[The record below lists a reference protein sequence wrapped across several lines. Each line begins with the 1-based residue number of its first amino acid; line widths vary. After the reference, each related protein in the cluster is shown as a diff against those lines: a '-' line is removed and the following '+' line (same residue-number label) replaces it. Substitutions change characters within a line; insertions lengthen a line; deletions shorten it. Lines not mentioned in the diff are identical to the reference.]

1 MDMSLLHKNS
11 SVCNVAMCPQQGV
24 CITCSPLLFLPQARI
39 KITAQ
44 LFSSPPSRGWVI
56 CQQNRRA
63 LVGAL
68 FQRACKEL
76 EERKELLFFLQVL
89 VSMKLLSGVSL
100 KGQSHHVN
108 ASFVRTKTEE
118 AVPFCSVK
126 PLCHHHQHCFP
137 SLSISSCV
145 VSLHPSSAGIQPA
158 CAAAAP
164 CILVVYALIRAGGSN
179 LLTSKVALMQAANS
193 FWVHLRPWLSILRL
207 TPVR

>member
-24 CITCSPLLFLPQARI
+24 CITCSPLLFLPQACI

-56 CQQNRRA
+56 CLQSRRA
-63 LVGAL
+63 LVGDL
-68 FQRACKEL
+68 FQRTCKEL
-76 EERKELLFFLQVL
+76 QERKELLFFLQVL
-89 VSMKLLSGVSL
+89 VTGKLLNGVSL
-100 KGQSHHVN
+100 RAVTSVK

-126 PLCHHHQHCFP
+126 PLCYYPQHCFP
-137 SLSISSCV
+137 SVSISNCV

-158 CAAAAP
+158 WAVAAS
-164 CILVVYALIRAGGSN
+164 CILVVHALIRAGGSN
-179 LLTSKVALMQAANS
+179 LLTSKVALMQAGNS

-207 TPVR
+207 IPVQ

>member
-1 MDMSLLHKNS
+1 MSTPRCVHNLLTSAFPPTSTYKDHRP
-11 SVCNVAMCPQQGV
+11 ALQQLS
-24 CITCSPLLFLPQARI
+24 IQRMSHLP
-39 KITAQ
+39 
-44 LFSSPPSRGWVI
+44 
-56 CQQNRRA
+56 RA

-68 FQRACKEL
+68 FQRARKDL

-108 ASFVRTKTEE
+108 ASFIRTKTEE

-193 FWVHLRPWLSILRL
+193 F
-207 TPVR
+207 